1 MNCPKCN
8 SENVVMV
15 GELAHCQNCENY
27 YKPYIAKIEEAAA
40 RSDSNIKLLAWN
52 FTLAAGLVAGAG
64 VLVLLVAFYHVISGD
79 SAGYGYVVA
88 GVFESFALWLFLIAQ
103 VIHIRAN
110 TER

>member
-8 SENVVMV
+8 SENVVLV
-15 GELAHCQNCENY
+15 GEVARCQSCEHYFQPPGTNVLHR
-27 YKPYIAKIEEAAA
+27 PIG
-40 RSDSNIKLLAWN
+40 NIKLMAWT

-64 VLVLLVAFYHVISGD
+64 VLVLLVALYHVISGD
-79 SAGYGYVVA
+79 SAGAGYIIA

-110 TER
+110 TEK